1 MPPSLRLTTPPTYFA
16 TPADFRA
23 WFAGHAATSTELL
36 VGFMKRGTGQPSIT
50 WPESVDEALCFGWID
65 GVRRRIDDE
74 RYTIRF
80 TPRKASSHWS
90 AVNIAR
96 MAALQA
102 EGRMS
107 PAGLAAFDRRTEARS
122 RQASYEQL
130 VEPELAADELRQF
143 KRNKAAWAYFQARA
157 ASYRRKLVWWVVKSR
172 QPATRVRRMAR
183 VIQACEAGEQI

>member
-1 MPPSLRLTTPPTYFA
+1 MPPSLRLKTPPTYFA

-96 MAALQA
+96 MAVLQA
-102 EGRMS
+102 EGRMT
-107 PAGLAAFDRRTEARS
+107 PAGLAAFERRTEARS

-157 ASYRRKLVWWVVKSR
+157 ASYRRKLVWWVVKAR